1 MKDGGVDPFQVV
13 PALVVIAIAGGG
25 GEVGG
30 VDPVLLHGAEDLGLV
45 VLGGAV
51 DVREAVPEALQR
63 RLPVSE
69 DLGAD
74 AQGLINGLQFHE
86 RAPSHLFSTEPIIGD
101 RAGTVKGKRNARRK
115 NGGR

>member
-51 DVREAVPEALQR
+51 NVREAVPEALQR
-63 RLPVSE
+63 RLPIAVNS
-69 DLGAD
+69 GAD
-74 AQGLINGLQFHE
+74 PQGLVDGLQFHE
-86 RAPSHLFSTEPIIGD
+86 RLLLVVF
-101 RAGTVKGKRNARRK
+101 
-115 NGGR
+115 